1 MRSDRAWGFRKLSG
15 VAGLSVLC
23 ALCFARPSY
32 SYSVIMHEAIVDAEW
47 DNSIRPFLLHRF
59 PNATPEELREAKS
72 YAYGGSVIQD
82 LGYYPFGSHFFS
94 HLTHYVRTGDFVEAL
109 FQESQDI
116 NDYAFALGA
125 LSHYCADIQ
134 GHSLGINRAVP
145 LLYPR
150 LRRKYGDI
158 MTWEDSPYAHVLTE
172 FGFDT
177 LEVAAGHVAPQKYHD
192 WIGFRVPKPVL
203 QRAFRRTYGL
213 ELKDQLLSTRLTLAA
228 YRESASHIIPAMTKV
243 AWALK
248 EKDLD
253 ERAGSV
259 HHRSLFHL
267 RHADIEASWEK
278 TRTRPGLGDKLA
290 ASIFRLVPKVGPLDV
305 LQFHPPTDETEQ
317 LFADSLK
324 ATIADYELKVGDPRF
339 KLPAINLDT
348 GRPIRPGEYRYC
360 DGAFAQLLHRLEL
373 AHFAGTPPA
382 LRDNLLSFYSD
393 TSRNTLRRKPRRWRR
408 VMRDLKELRTAT
420 TIPSE

>member
-1 MRSDRAWGFRKLSG
+1 
-15 VAGLSVLC
+15 
-23 ALCFARPSY
+23 
-32 SYSVIMHEAIVDAEW
+32 MHEAIVDAEW

-59 PNATPEELREAKS
+59 PSATPEELGEAKS

-82 LGYYPFGSHFFS
+82 LGYYPLGSQFFS
-94 HLTHYVRTGDFVEAL
+94 HLTHYVRTGDFVQAL

-125 LSHYCADIQ
+125 LSHYCADVQ
-134 GHSLGINRAVP
+134 GHSVGINRAVP
-145 LLYPR
+145 LLYPK

-192 WIGFRVPKPVL
+192 WIGFRVPKLVL

-213 ELKDQLLSTRLTLAA
+213 ELKDQVVSTRLTLAA
-228 YRESASHIIPAMTKV
+228 YRESASHIIPAMTRV

-248 EKDLD
+248 EKTLD
-253 ERAGSV
+253 ESAGSV
-259 HHRSLFHL
+259 HHKSLFHL

-278 TRTRPGLGDKLA
+278 TRTRPGIGDKLT

-305 LQFHPPTDETEQ
+305 LQFHPPTDETAQ

-324 ATIADYELKVGDPRF
+324 ATIADYESRIGDPRF
-339 KLPAINLDT
+339 DLPAINLDT
-348 GRPIRPGEYRYC
+348 GQPIRPGEYRYC
-360 DGAFAQLLHRLEL
+360 DGAFAQLLHKLEL
-373 AHFAGTPPA
+373 VHFAGTPPA
-382 LRDNLLSFYSD
+382 LRDNLLSFYRD
-393 TSRNTLRRKPRRWRR
+393 TSRNTLRRKPRHWRR
-408 VMRDLKELRTAT
+408 AMRDLKELSAAT
-420 TIPSE
+420 TK